1 MLEPPGE
8 RGRRRAD
15 AGERA
20 PGRGRGEPT
29 RRAPGIHRTP
39 PGTSA
44 PGGRPAAGRSP
55 SGRPSRAATAPG
67 NAPSATPAPRAARRP
82 RAASDDRTPPPA
94 PPTTPPTGGRRRP
107 AAGRIIAAL
116 ASVAV
121 LVVTGYAWNSV
132 TSLEQNVT
140 RLGGLG
146 LGTGTDGAVDILLV
160 GTDSRTDAQ
169 GNPLSP
175 AEQAKL
181 HAGDEVATN
190 TDTILLIRVPNDG
203 SSATAISIPRDSYVD
218 VPGIGKTKINSAYG
232 STREARREALVEA
245 GTPEAQAEKEA
256 TEAGR
261 QALITTV
268 ANLTGVT
275 VDHYAEIGL
284 VGFVLLTDAVD
295 GVNVCLR
302 NPVDEPLSG
311 AHFRAG
317 PQTLDGAQA
326 LSFVRQRHDLPRGDL
341 DRIVRQQV
349 FMASLAQKVLS
360 AGTLTDPSKLA
371 SLQDAVK
378 RSIVIDSNWDILK
391 FVEQLKDLSGGKVRF
406 ATIPV
411 ANEQGWSDDG
421 QQSVVDVDPAAV
433 HRFTASL
440 LKKPT
445 GGLDRSAYTVDVVN
459 AGSVDGLAS
468 NVSTI
473 ATTRG
478 YARGTTSTDDSGT
491 VTGSAVVAHSQDAAA
506 NDLARQMGGL
516 PVRVD
521 QSVPSDHLRLV
532 LTDSY
537 TGPGSITDTGAQPDA
552 TPSASS
558 AAAPTSTPAPIT
570 ASGGGPRCVN

>member
-1 MLEPPGE
+1 M
-8 RGRRRAD
+8 
-15 AGERA
+15 
-20 PGRGRGEPT
+20 
-29 RRAPGIHRTP
+29 
-39 PGTSA
+39 
-44 PGGRPAAGRSP
+44 
-55 SGRPSRAATAPG
+55 
-67 NAPSATPAPRAARRP
+67 
-82 RAASDDRTPPPA
+82 
-94 PPTTPPTGGRRRP
+94 
-107 AAGRIIAAL
+107 
-116 ASVAV
+116 
-121 LVVTGYAWNSV
+121 TGYAWNSL

-140 RLGGLG
+140 RLGGLA
-146 LGTGTDGAVDILLV
+146 LGSGDDGAVDILLV

-169 GNPLSP
+169 GNPLSA

-218 VPGIGKTKINSAYG
+218 IPGIGKAKINSAYG
-232 STREARREALVEA
+232 STREARREQLVEA
-245 GTPEAQAEKEA
+245 GTPAAQADKEA

-268 ANLTGVT
+268 ANLTGVQ
-275 VDHYAEIGL
+275 VDHYAEVGL

-295 GVNVCLR
+295 GVDVCLR
-302 NPVDEPLSG
+302 NAVDEPLSG
-311 AHFRAG
+311 ARFRAG
-317 PQTLDGAQA
+317 RQTLDGAQA

-360 AGTLTDPSKLA
+360 AGTLTDPSRLS
-371 SLQDAVK
+371 SLQDAVG
-378 RSIVIDSNWDILK
+378 RSVVIDDNWDIVR

-411 ANEQGWSDDG
+411 TDEQGWSDDG
-421 QQSVVDVDPAAV
+421 QQSVVQVDPSAV
-433 HRFTASL
+433 HRFTKAL
-440 LKKPT
+440 LQKPK

-478 YARGTTSTDDSGT
+478 YARGATSTDDPGA
-491 VTGSAVVAHSQDAAA
+491 VTDSAVVAHDRSAAA
-506 NDLARQMGGL
+506 TDLARQMGGL

-521 QSVPSDHLRLV
+521 PSVPTDHLRLV
-532 LTDSY
+532 LTDAY
-537 TGPGSITDTGAQPDA
+537 TGPGSISDTGAQPDA
-552 TPSASS
+552 TP
-558 AAAPTSTPAPIT
+558 AAAATTSAPATSTAAPIT
-570 ASGGGPRCVN
+570 ASGQGPQCVN